1 MPTSSINLA
10 GNPVTLVTLP
20 TAPGYRTIEFSHS
33 NSVVI
38 VTSIFTGQTQTQRWP
53 GADQWS
59 GKVSLPPLTQAQADA
74 WISAL
79 MQCQGMT
86 NAIQVG
92 DPLKTAPRGNPVGAP
107 TVDTS
112 QAMAAGTN
120 VLYSYGWQASSTGL
134 LLPGDYIQIS
144 GYRLHRVLDQVNSGG
159 DGKAAINIWPSLRET
174 PSGVI
179 TTQNAKGLFRLANN
193 KNTWS
198 ADYTQLSSLSFEITE
213 YR

>member
-1 MPTSSINLA
+1 MSTTSITLA

-20 TAPGYRTIEFSHS
+20 TSPGFRTVEFSHS
-33 NSVVI
+33 NAVAV
-38 VTSIFTGQTQTQRWP
+38 VTSIFTGQTQTQHFP
-53 GADQWS
+53 GADQLS
-59 GKVSLPPLTQAQADA
+59 CKVTLPPLTQAQADA
-74 WISAL
+74 WIAAL

-86 NAIQVG
+86 NAIQIG
-92 DPLKTAPRGNPVGAP
+92 DPLKITPRGNPVGAP

-120 VLYSYGWQASSTGL
+120 VLYTYGWQASSTSL
-134 LLPGDYIQIS
+134 LLPGDYLQI
-144 GYRLHRVLDQVNSGG
+144 GFRIHRVLDQVNSGG

-174 PSGVI
+174 PSGVVI
-179 TTQNAKGLFRLANN
+179 TSNAKGLFRLANN

-198 ADYTQLSSLSFEITE
+198 ADYTLLSSISFDVIE